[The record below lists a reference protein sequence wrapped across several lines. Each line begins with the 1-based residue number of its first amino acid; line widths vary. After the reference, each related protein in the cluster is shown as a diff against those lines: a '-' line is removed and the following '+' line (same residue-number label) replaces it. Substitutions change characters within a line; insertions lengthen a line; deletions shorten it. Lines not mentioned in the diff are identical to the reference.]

1 MFASVL
7 ILCFCVL
14 KQYIAHRNAR
24 TSSRTSITLISV
36 REPMTTIS
44 ERLQILRGDKSRR
57 SFADFLGIPASTLKN
72 YEQGDTSPP
81 LETLELVCEKLCI
94 SRKWLMLGE
103 GSMRA
108 GESSAV
114 AGQKTVELEGQER
127 AFSAQPPVFADQTR
141 ELKIRVKELEL
152 EKEQLERHNKLLA
165 EENKFVR
172 EVRLSRD
179 KDVEHYQRTID
190 GLLQQLQA
198 LTSKGEPTISD
209 APVSARSA
217 PSTSLTSD
225 E

>member
-1 MFASVL
+1 MQ
-7 ILCFCVL
+7 
-14 KQYIAHRNAR
+14 KQHITHGHAR
-24 TSSRTSITLISV
+24 TSLRTPIALILV

-57 SFADFLGIPASTLKN
+57 SFAELLGIPASTLKN

-103 GSMRA
+103 GSMQEDA
-108 GESSAV
+108 SIPPQAETSSLEEKIRILEMRV
-114 AGQKTVELEGQER
+114 RELEG
-127 AFSAQPPVFADQTR
+127 
-141 ELKIRVKELEL
+141 
-152 EKEQLERHNKLLA
+152 EKGQLERHSKLLA
-165 EENKFVR
+165 EENKFVW

-198 LTSKGEPTISD
+198 LTLKGEPTISD
-209 APVSARSA
+209 APASARSA
-217 PSTSLTSD
+217 PSTSLISN